1 MSAGGGTM
9 ARGNMLSAN
18 KGALANERTFTE
30 RNEAVDA
37 PRSFKEARTNVGI
50 INDMVLNRSAR
61 EDLLDAYPE
70 LKPLTFQEKFSSI
83 VKTIQ
88 PAESTYINA
97 RSLLEFNLELRKSYL
112 HSPRKH
118 DISVTCPI

>member
-9 ARGNMLSAN
+9 ACGNMLSAN

-88 PAESTYINA
+88 PAESTYSNA
-97 RSLLEFNLELRKSYL
+97 RSLLEFNLELQKSYL

>member
-88 PAESTYINA
+88 PAESTYSNA
-97 RSLLEFNLELRKSYL
+97 RSLLEFNLELQKSYL

>member
-70 LKPLTFQEKFSSI
+70 LKPLMFQEKFSSI

>member
-83 VKTIQ
+83 VKIIQ
-88 PAESTYINA
+88 PAESTYSNA
-97 RSLLEFNLELRKSYL
+97 RSLLEFNLELQKSYL

>member
-61 EDLLDAYPE
+61 QDLLDAYPE

-97 RSLLEFNLELRKSYL
+97 RSLLEFSLELRKSYL